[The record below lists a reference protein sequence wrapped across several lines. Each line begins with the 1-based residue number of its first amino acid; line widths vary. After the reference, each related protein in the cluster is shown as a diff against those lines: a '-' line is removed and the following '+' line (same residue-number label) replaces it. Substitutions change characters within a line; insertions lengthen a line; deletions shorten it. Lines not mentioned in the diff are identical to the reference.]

1 MRKAITNLDYLFQ
14 WNAPFPITGTPTI
27 TINGSTSS
35 LSQNRA
41 AVSVTAIAADRRTLT
56 LSTSATSLEQD
67 QERAYLRTDGD
78 GIISVL
84 VSRIVGTTA
93 ILAEPLPREIDLTSA
108 SSLEFALWS
117 ITLTSSVTGTS
128 ASYPYIVNYTA
139 DLGAETILRSEK
151 GLLKVT
157 PRIFTTGLD
166 HDQLTSTFAQ
176 LADMIPRRQS
186 DLEPQIKAALEEVIL
201 IVRDHVIPSNCTED
215 EVWNPEQFLQ
225 AHSYYAAARVY
236 ELNNQFDQAGDL
248 RQRGED
254 LLLLGLRSV
263 ALDLDG
269 DGVLDEGEE
278 NLRESGGRATDVRGS
293 NPITKSAYDKTFIPS
308 RAMRH

>member
-14 WNAPFPITGTPTI
+14 WNAPFPINGTPTI

-67 QERAYLRTDGD
+67 QERA
-78 GIISVL
+78 
-84 VSRIVGTTA
+84 TA
-93 ILAEPLPREIDLTSA
+93 ILAEPLPREIDLSSA

-117 ITLTSSVTGTS
+117 TTLTSSVTGTS

-186 DLEPQIKAALEEVIL
+186 DLEPQIKASLEEVIL

>member
-1 MRKAITNLDYLFQ
+1 MRKAITSLDYLFQ
-14 WNAPFPITGTPTI
+14 WYVPAPISGTPTI
-27 TINGSTSS
+27 LINGVTSS

-56 LSTSATSLEQD
+56 LSTSAASLEQD
-67 QERAYLRTDGD
+67 QERAFLKTDGD

-93 ILAEPLPREIDLTSA
+93 ILAEPLPREVDLSTA

-128 ASYPYIVNYTA
+128 KSYPYIVNYTA

-166 HDQLTSTFAQ
+166 HDQLTATFPQ

-186 DLEPQIKAALEEVIL
+186 DLDPQIKAAL
-201 IVRDHVIPSNCTED
+201 D
-215 EVWNPEQFLQ
+215 EI
-225 AHSYYAAARVY
+225 
-236 ELNNQFDQAGDL
+236 
-248 RQRGED
+248 
-254 LLLLGLRSV
+254 
-263 ALDLDG
+263 
-269 DGVLDEGEE
+269 
-278 NLRESGGRATDVRGS
+278 GRAHV
-293 NPITKSAYDKTFIPS
+293 
-308 RAMRH
+308 